1 MRLTTL
7 LTLPRVLRHS
17 DAVGADLPPDEAVVL
32 DAPDASLREALAAA
46 AAGDHAPAAELL
58 AATREHAQWERR
70 DTCVSR
76 LARAS
81 LHHPG
86 WLDSW
91 LDESPDDPDA
101 VLVKADQYI
110 CQAWQ
115 IRTGARARNVEA
127 DQFRAF
133 HAVLRDAVPVI
144 SEAAELN
151 PDDPVPWR
159 IALTQARGIQAPR
172 EVFDT
177 YLAEAN
183 ARDPHHEGC
192 HVQAL
197 QYLCGKWYGSHE
209 EMFAFAERA
218 ADQAPPGSRLHALP
232 LQAVVEYLI
241 ADGET
246 PDPDPH
252 TEQAEA
258 AVTRAQALSDS
269 YAPGDREAAGFR
281 NHLAL
286 VLWSMSRYEEALTA
300 FRSIGVHATTFPWT
314 YFGDARDEFLEAR
327 SDTRVELAMRIP
339 FFRPSPR
346 PPAPGAPDWER
357 ELAPRSVAIA
367 STGPTEVAQAAL
379 ICGHSLRTAPAGS
392 RHTYVEIVPDPVRGR
407 RAALLPEDPLTSAA
421 DNFTTAEDWPALV
434 LHRTPERGSFTLLHR
449 GRKVAEHAWETAAP
463 AADHTEA
470 TAKAA
475 ALARVYGIAD
485 PRPLA
490 HVLRATGDPARHQG
504 ELVAALGLPPLPEG
518 YGGEQEILAGLPGAR
533 VLARRGFL
541 AGMRDTLT
549 ARDGVH
555 PETPHPAEA
564 HPARWWVLRGL
575 GLLVFTAAAVYAWW
589 TPDIGWYRSTASSA
603 VALYFAAGL
612 LRALRR
618 RRPVSSSPPPAAS

>member
-7 LTLPRVLRHS
+7 FTLPRVLRHS
-17 DAVGADLPPDEAVVL
+17 DAIGAGLPPDEAVVL
-32 DAPDASLREALAAA
+32 DAPDPSLRVALAAA

-58 AATREHAQWERR
+58 ALTREHAQWERR

-91 LDESPDDPDA
+91 LEDCPENPDA
-101 VLVKADQYI
+101 VLVKADQYVY
-110 CQAWQ
+110 QAWQ
-115 IRTGARARNVEA
+115 IRTGARAQHVES
-127 DQFRAF
+127 DQFQAF
-133 HAVLRDAVPVI
+133 HAVLRDSVPVI
-144 SEAAELN
+144 SAAAELN

-172 EVFDT
+172 EIFDT

-192 HVQAL
+192 HIQAL
-197 QYLCGKWYGSHE
+197 QYLCHKWYGSHE

-218 ADQAPPGSRLHALP
+218 AGQAPPGSRLHALP

-241 ADGET
+241 ADEEKSVA
-246 PDPDPH
+246 DH
-252 TEQAEA
+252 TLRAEA

-286 VLWSMSRYEEALTA
+286 VLWSMNRYEEALTA
-300 FRSIGVHATTFPWT
+300 FRSIGVHATTYPWT
-314 YFGDARDEFLEAR
+314 YFGEARAEFLEAR
-327 SDTRVELAMRIP
+327 SDTRVELAMKLP
-339 FFRPSPR
+339 FFRPSPE
-346 PPAPGAPDWER
+346 PPATGAPDWER
-357 ELAPRSVAIA
+357 ELAPRSLAIV

-392 RHTYVEIVPDPVRGR
+392 HHTYVEIVPEPVRGR

-421 DNFTTAEDWPALV
+421 DNFTTAEEWPALV
-434 LHRTPERGSFTLLHR
+434 LHRTPERSSFTLLHR
-449 GRKVAEHAWETAAP
+449 GRKVTDHTWETAAP
-463 AADHTEA
+463 ATDHAEA
-470 TAKAA
+470 TTAAA
-475 ALARVYGIAD
+475 ALARVYRLSD

-490 HVLRATGDPARHQG
+490 HILRATGDPARHQG
-504 ELVAALGLPPLPEG
+504 ELVAALGLPPLPAG
-518 YGGEQEILAGLPGAR
+518 YGGQLEILDRLPGAR
-533 VLARRGFL
+533 VLTRRGFL
-541 AGMRDTLT
+541 AGMRDTMT
-549 ARDGVH
+549 TKDGVH
-555 PETPHPAEA
+555 PEAPAPDET
-564 HPARWWVLRGL
+564 HPARWWVLRAA
-575 GLLVFTAAAVYAWW
+575 GLLFFTAAAVYAWW
-589 TPDIGWYRSTASSA
+589 APDIGWFRSTASSA
-603 VALYFAAGL
+603 LALYFAAGL

-618 RRPVSSSPPPAAS
+618 RPVSSSRPPAAS

>member
-1 MRLTTL
+1 MRLTALFTI
-7 LTLPRVLRHS
+7 PRVLRHS
-17 DAVGADLPPDEAVVL
+17 DAIGADLPPDDAVVL
-32 DAPDASLREALAAA
+32 DAPDSSLRAALAAA

-58 AATREHAQWERR
+58 AGTRRHAQWERR
-70 DTCVSR
+70 DTVVSR

-91 LDESPDDPDA
+91 LEASPEDPDA
-101 VLVKADQYI
+101 VLVKADQYVY
-110 CQAWQ
+110 QAWQ
-115 IRTGARARNVEA
+115 IRTGARARHVEA
-127 DQFRAF
+127 DQFKAF

-144 SEAAELN
+144 SAAAELN

-183 ARDPHHEGC
+183 ERDPHHEGC

-197 QYLCGKWYGSHE
+197 QYLCAKWFGSHE

-218 ADQAPPGSRLHALP
+218 AEQAPPGSRLHALP

-241 ADGET
+241 ADEET
-246 PDPDPH
+246 PGPDPY
-252 TEQAEA
+252 TPRAEA
-258 AVTRAQALSDS
+258 AVARAQALSES

-281 NHLAL
+281 NHLAM
-286 VLWSMSRYEEALTA
+286 VLWSMNRYEEALTA

-314 YFGDARDEFLEAR
+314 YFGEARAEFLEAR
-327 SDTRVELAMRIP
+327 SDTRVELAMKVP
-339 FFRPSPR
+339 FFSPSPK
-346 PPAPGAPDWER
+346 PPATGAPDWER
-357 ELAPRSVAIA
+357 ELAPRSLAIA

-392 RHTYVEIVPDPVRGR
+392 SHTYVEIVPDPVRGK

-421 DNFTTAEDWPALV
+421 DNFTTAEDWPALI

-449 GRKVAEHAWETAAP
+449 GKKVAEHSWETAAP

-470 TAKAA
+470 TANAA
-475 ALARVYGIAD
+475 ALARVYEIAD

-490 HVLRATGDPARHQG
+490 HILRATGDPARHQS

-533 VLARRGFL
+533 VLVRRGFL

-549 ARDGVH
+549 TRDGVH
-555 PETPHPAEA
+555 PGTPPPAEP

-575 GLLVFTAAAVYAWW
+575 ALPVFTAAAVYAWW
-589 TPDIGWYRSTASSA
+589 TPDIGWFRSTVSSA
-603 VALYFAAGL
+603 VALYVAAQL
-612 LRALRR
+612 LRAVR
-618 RRPVSSSPPPAAS
+618 RRPVSSSRPPAAS

>member
-7 LTLPRVLRHS
+7 LTIPRVLRHS
-17 DAVGADLPPDEAVVL
+17 DAIGADLPPDDAVVL
-32 DAPDASLREALAAA
+32 DAPDTSLRLALAAA
-46 AAGDHAPAAELL
+46 AGGDHGPAAELL

-91 LDESPDDPDA
+91 LEEDPEHPDA
-101 VLVKADQYI
+101 VLVKADQYVY
-110 CQAWQ
+110 QAWQ
-115 IRTGARARNVEA
+115 IRTGARARHVEA
-127 DQFRAF
+127 DQFKAF
-133 HAVLRDAVPVI
+133 HAVLRDSVPVI
-144 SEAAELN
+144 SAAAELN

-177 YLAEAN
+177 YLAEAVE
-183 ARDPHHEGC
+183 RDPHHEGC

-197 QYLCGKWYGSHE
+197 QYLCDKWYGSHE

-241 ADGET
+241 ADEET
-246 PDPDPH
+246 PDPDPY
-252 TEQAEA
+252 TPVAEA

-314 YFGDARDEFLEAR
+314 YFGDARAEFLEAR
-327 SDTRVELAMRIP
+327 SDTRVELAMKVP

-346 PPAPGAPDWER
+346 PPAGGAPDWER

-379 ICGHSLRTAPAGS
+379 ICGHSLRTAPAG
-392 RHTYVEIVPDPVRGR
+392 RDHTYVEIVPDPVRGR
-407 RAALLPEDPLTSAA
+407 RAALLPDDPLTSAA
-421 DNFTTAEDWPALV
+421 ANFTTAEEWPALV
-434 LHRTPERGSFTLLHR
+434 LHRTPERSSFTLLHR
-449 GRKVAEHAWETAAP
+449 GRKVADHAWETAAP
-463 AADHTEA
+463 ATDHAEA
-470 TAKAA
+470 TAAA
-475 ALARVYGIAD
+475 ASLARAYGLAD
-485 PRPLA
+485 PRPLV
-490 HVLRATGDPARHQG
+490 HVLRATGDPARHQS

-518 YGGEQEILAGLPGAR
+518 YGGEQEVLAGLPGAR

-541 AGMRDTLT
+541 AGMRDTMT
-549 ARDGVH
+549 TKDGVH
-555 PETPHPAEA
+555 PESPSASEA
-564 HPARWWVLRGL
+564 HPARWWLLRVLA
-575 GLLVFTAAAVYAWW
+575 LLVFTAAAVYAWW
-589 TPDIGWYRSTASSA
+589 TPDIGWFRSLVCSA
-603 VALYFAAGL
+603 VAVHVAGTL

-618 RRPVSSSPPPAAS
+618 RALSSSPPPAAS

>member
-7 LTLPRVLRHS
+7 FTLPRVLRHS
-17 DAVGADLPPDEAVVL
+17 DAIGAGLPPDDAVVL
-32 DAPDASLREALAAA
+32 DAPDPSLRAALAAA

-58 AATREHAQWERR
+58 ALTREHAQWERR
-70 DTCVSR
+70 DTCVTR

-91 LDESPDDPDA
+91 LEESPEDPDA

-115 IRTGARARNVEA
+115 IRTGARAKHVEA

-133 HAVLRDAVPVI
+133 HAVLRDSVPVI
-144 SEAAELN
+144 SAAAELN

-159 IALTQARGIQAPR
+159 VALTQARGIQAPR
-172 EVFDT
+172 DVFDT

-192 HVQAL
+192 HTQAL
-197 QYLCGKWYGSHE
+197 QYLCDKWYGSHE

-241 ADGET
+241 ADEET
-246 PDPDPH
+246 SGPDH
-252 TEQAEA
+252 TARAEA

-286 VLWSMSRYEEALTA
+286 VLWSMNRYEEALTA

-314 YFGDARDEFLEAR
+314 YFGEPRAEFLEAR
-327 SDTRVELAMRIP
+327 SDTRVELAMKVP
-339 FFRPSPR
+339 FFRPSPA
-346 PPAPGAPDWER
+346 PPATGTPEWER

-421 DNFTTAEDWPALV
+421 DNFTTAEEWPALV
-434 LHRTPERGSFTLLHR
+434 LHRTPERSSFTLLHR
-449 GRKVAEHAWETAAP
+449 GRKVTDHTWETAAP
-463 AADHTEA
+463 ATDHAEA
-470 TAKAA
+470 GATAA
-475 ALARVYGIAD
+475 ALARVYKLTD

-490 HVLRATGDPARHQG
+490 HILRATGDPARHQG
-504 ELVAALGLPPLPEG
+504 ELVAALGLPPLPAG
-518 YGGEQEILAGLPGAR
+518 YGGEQEILTALPGAR

-541 AGMRDTLT
+541 AGMRDTMT
-549 ARDGVH
+549 TRDGVH
-555 PETPHPAEA
+555 PEAPAPDEP
-564 HPARWWVLRGL
+564 HPARWWVLRTA
-575 GLLVFTAAAVYAWW
+575 GLLFFSAAAAYAWW
-589 TPDIGWYRSTASSA
+589 TPDIGWFRSTASTV
-603 VALYFAAGL
+603 VALYFAAKL
-612 LRALRR
+612 LRARR
-618 RRPVSSSPPPAAS
+618 RRPVSSRPSPEAS

>member
-7 LTLPRVLRHS
+7 FTIPRVLRHS
-17 DAVGADLPPDEAVVL
+17 GAAGAGLPPDDAVVL
-32 DAPDASLREALAAA
+32 DAPDPSLREALAAA
-46 AAGDHAPAAELL
+46 ASGDHAPAAELL

-91 LDESPDDPDA
+91 LEESPESPDA

-110 CQAWQ
+110 CEAWQ
-115 IRTGARARNVEA
+115 IRTGARAKNVEA

-133 HAVLRDAVPVI
+133 HAVLRDAVPVM
-144 SEAAELN
+144 SAAAELN
-151 PDDPVPWR
+151 PYDPVPWR

-172 EVFDT
+172 DVFDT
-177 YLAEAN
+177 RLAEAN

-197 QYLCGKWYGSHE
+197 QYLCDKWYGSHE

-241 ADGET
+241 ADEET
-246 PDPDPH
+246 PDPDPY
-252 TEQAEA
+252 APRVEA

-286 VLWSMSRYEEALTA
+286 VLWSMNRYEEALSA

-314 YFGDARDEFLEAR
+314 YFGDARAEFLEAR
-327 SDTRVELAMRIP
+327 SDTRVEMAMKIP
-339 FFRPSPR
+339 FFRR
-346 PPAPGAPDWER
+346 PPEPPVSDAPDWER

-392 RHTYVEIVPDPVRGR
+392 HHTYVEIVPDLVRGT

-434 LHRTPERGSFTLLHR
+434 LHRTPERSSFTLLHR
-449 GRKVAEHAWETAAP
+449 GKKVTDHAWETAAP
-463 AADHTEA
+463 AADHVEA
-470 TAKAA
+470 GAA
-475 ALARVYGIAD
+475 AVALARVYGLTD

-490 HVLRATGDPARHQG
+490 HILRATGDPARHQG
-504 ELVAALGLPPLPEG
+504 DLVAALGLPPLPAG

-541 AGMRDTLT
+541 AGMRDTMT
-549 ARDGVH
+549 SKDGVH
-555 PETPHPAEA
+555 PEAPPPAEPHPVG
-564 HPARWWVLRGL
+564 WWVLSTL

-589 TPDIGWYRSTASSA
+589 APDIGWFRSAVSSA
-603 VALYFAAGL
+603 VALYCAARL
-612 LRALRR
+612 ARAMR
-618 RRPVSSSPPPAAS
+618 RRPVSSSPPPATS

>member
-7 LTLPRVLRHS
+7 LTIPRVLRHS
-17 DAVGADLPPDEAVVL
+17 DAIGADLPPDDAVVL
-32 DAPDASLREALAAA
+32 DAPDTSLRLALAAA
-46 AAGDHAPAAELL
+46 AGGDHGPAAELL

-91 LDESPDDPDA
+91 LEEDPEGPDA
-101 VLVKADQYI
+101 VLVKADQYVY
-110 CQAWQ
+110 QAWQ
-115 IRTGARARNVEA
+115 IRTGARARHVEA
-127 DQFRAF
+127 DQFKAF
-133 HAVLRDAVPVI
+133 HAVLRDSVPVI
-144 SEAAELN
+144 SAAAELN

-177 YLAEAN
+177 YLAEAVE
-183 ARDPHHEGC
+183 RDPHHEGC

-241 ADGET
+241 ADEET
-246 PDPDPH
+246 PEPDPY
-252 TEQAEA
+252 TPRAEA

-314 YFGDARDEFLEAR
+314 YFGDARAEFLEAR
-327 SDTRVELAMRIP
+327 SDTRVELAMKVP

-346 PPAPGAPDWER
+346 PPAGGAPDWER

-379 ICGHSLRTAPAGS
+379 ICGHSLRTAPAG
-392 RHTYVEIVPDPVRGR
+392 RNHTYVEIVPDPVRGK
-407 RAALLPEDPLTSAA
+407 RAALLPDDPLTSAA
-421 DNFTTAEDWPALV
+421 GNFTTGEEWPTLV
-434 LHRTPERGSFTLLHR
+434 LHRTPERSSFTLLHR
-449 GRKVAEHAWETAAP
+449 GRKVADHVWETAAP
-463 AADHTEA
+463 ATDHAEA
-470 TAKAA
+470 TTAA
-475 ALARVYGIAD
+475 ASLARAYGLAD

-490 HVLRATGDPARHQG
+490 HVLRAADDPARHQS

-518 YGGEQEILAGLPGAR
+518 YGGEQEVLTGLPGAR

-541 AGMRDTLT
+541 AGMRDTMT
-549 ARDGVH
+549 AQDGVH
-555 PETPHPAEA
+555 PESPSASEA
-564 HPARWWVLRGL
+564 HPARWWLLRIL
-575 GLLVFTAAAVYAWW
+575 GLLVFTAAAAYAWW
-589 TPDIGWYRSTASSA
+589 TPDIGWFRSLVCTA
-603 VALYFAAGL
+603 VALHVARTL
-612 LRALRR
+612 VRALRR
-618 RRPVSSSPPPAAS
+618 RALSSSPPQAAS

>member
-7 LTLPRVLRHS
+7 LTIPRVLRHS
-17 DAVGADLPPDEAVVL
+17 DAIGADLPPDDAVVL
-32 DAPDASLREALAAA
+32 DAPDTSLRLALAAA
-46 AAGDHAPAAELL
+46 AGGDHGPAAELL

-91 LDESPDDPDA
+91 LEEDPEHPDA
-101 VLVKADQYI
+101 VLVKADQYVY
-110 CQAWQ
+110 QAWQ
-115 IRTGARARNVEA
+115 IRTGARARHVEA
-127 DQFRAF
+127 DQFKAF
-133 HAVLRDAVPVI
+133 HAVLRDSVPVI
-144 SEAAELN
+144 SAAAELN

-177 YLAEAN
+177 YLAEAVE
-183 ARDPHHEGC
+183 RDPHHEGC

-197 QYLCGKWYGSHE
+197 QYLCDKWYGSHE

-241 ADGET
+241 ADEET
-246 PDPDPH
+246 PDPDPY
-252 TEQAEA
+252 TPVAEA

-314 YFGDARDEFLEAR
+314 YFGDARAEFLEAR
-327 SDTRVELAMRIP
+327 SDTRVELAMKVP

-346 PPAPGAPDWER
+346 PPAGGAPDWER

-379 ICGHSLRTAPAGS
+379 ICGHSLRTAPAG
-392 RHTYVEIVPDPVRGR
+392 RDHTYAEIVPDPVRGR
-407 RAALLPEDPLTSAA
+407 RAALLPDDPLTSAA
-421 DNFTTAEDWPALV
+421 ANFTTAEEWPALV
-434 LHRTPERGSFTLLHR
+434 LHRTPERSSFTLLHR
-449 GRKVAEHAWETAAP
+449 GRKVADHAWETAAP
-463 AADHTEA
+463 ATDHAEA
-470 TAKAA
+470 TAAA
-475 ALARVYGIAD
+475 ASLARAYGLAD
-485 PRPLA
+485 PRPLV
-490 HVLRATGDPARHQG
+490 HVLRATGDPARHQS

-518 YGGEQEILAGLPGAR
+518 YGGEQEVLAGLPGAR

-541 AGMRDTLT
+541 AGMRDTMT
-549 ARDGVH
+549 TKDGVH
-555 PETPHPAEA
+555 PESPSASEA
-564 HPARWWVLRGL
+564 HPARWWLLRVLA
-575 GLLVFTAAAVYAWW
+575 LLVFTAAAVYAWW
-589 TPDIGWYRSTASSA
+589 TPDIGWFRSLVCSA
-603 VALYFAAGL
+603 VAVHVAGTL

-618 RRPVSSSPPPAAS
+618 RALSSSPPPAAS

>member
-7 LTLPRVLRHS
+7 FTIPRVLRHS
-17 DAVGADLPPDEAVVL
+17 DAIGADLPPDDAVVL
-32 DAPDASLREALAAA
+32 DAPDPSLRVALAAA
-46 AAGDHAPAAELL
+46 ASGDHAPAAELL

-91 LDESPDDPDA
+91 LEVSPEDPDA
-101 VLVKADQYI
+101 VLVKADQYVF
-110 CQAWQ
+110 QAWQ
-115 IRTGARARNVEA
+115 IRTGARARHVEA

-144 SEAAELN
+144 SAAAELN
-151 PDDPVPWR
+151 PHDPVPWR

-177 YLAEAN
+177 YLAEADT
-183 ARDPHHEGC
+183 RDPHHEGC

-197 QYLCGKWYGSHE
+197 QYLCAKWYGSHE

-241 ADGET
+241 ADEET
-246 PDPDPH
+246 PGPDPYR
-252 TEQAEA
+252 ERAEA

-286 VLWSMSRYEEALTA
+286 VLWSMDRYEEALTA
-300 FRSIGVHATTFPWT
+300 FRSLGVHATTFPWT
-314 YFGDARDEFLEAR
+314 YFGEARAEFLEAR
-327 SDTRVELAMRIP
+327 SDTRVELAMKVP

-346 PPAPGAPDWER
+346 PPATGTQDWER

-379 ICGHSLRTAPAGS
+379 ICGHSLRTAPAAS
-392 RHTYVEIVPDPVRGR
+392 HHTYVEVVPDPARGR
-407 RAALLPEDPLTSAA
+407 RAALLPDDPLTAAA
-421 DNFTTAEDWPALV
+421 DNFTTGEDWPALV
-434 LHRTPERGSFTLLHR
+434 LHRTPERSSFTLLHR
-449 GRKVAEHAWETAAP
+449 GRKVADHAWETAAP
-463 AADHTEA
+463 AADHARAAA
-470 TAKAA
+470 TAT
-475 ALARVYGIAD
+475 ALARVYGLSD

-490 HVLRATGDPARHQG
+490 HVLRAAGDPARHQS
-504 ELVAALGLPPLPEG
+504 ELVAALGLPPLPAG
-518 YGGEQEILAGLPGAR
+518 YGGRQEILEGLPGAR

-549 ARDGVH
+549 TKDGVH
-555 PETPHPAEA
+555 PEAPPQAEP
-564 HPARWWVLRGL
+564 HPARWWVLR
-575 GLLVFTAAAVYAWW
+575 TAALLLFTSTAVYAWW
-589 TPDIGWYRSTASSA
+589 TPDIGWFRSTVMTLLA
-603 VALYFAAGL
+603 VDSLARLV
-612 LRALRR
+612 RALR
-618 RRPVSSSPPPAAS
+618 RRPVSSTPPPATS

>member
-7 LTLPRVLRHS
+7 LTIPRVLRHS
-17 DAVGADLPPDEAVVL
+17 DAIGADLPPDDAVVL
-32 DAPDASLREALAAA
+32 DAPDTSLRLALAAA
-46 AAGDHAPAAELL
+46 AGGDHGPAAELL

-91 LDESPDDPDA
+91 LEEDPEGPDA
-101 VLVKADQYI
+101 VLVKADQYVY
-110 CQAWQ
+110 QAWQ
-115 IRTGARARNVEA
+115 IRTGARARHVEA
-127 DQFRAF
+127 DQFKAF
-133 HAVLRDAVPVI
+133 HAVLRDSVPVI
-144 SEAAELN
+144 SAAAELN

-159 IALTQARGIQAPR
+159 VALTQARGIQAPR

-177 YLAEAN
+177 YLAEAVE
-183 ARDPHHEGC
+183 RDPHHEGC

-241 ADGET
+241 ADEET
-246 PDPDPH
+246 PEPDPY
-252 TEQAEA
+252 TPRAEA

-314 YFGDARDEFLEAR
+314 YFGDARAEFLEAR
-327 SDTRVELAMRIP
+327 SDTRVELAMKVP

-346 PPAPGAPDWER
+346 PPAGGAPDWER

-379 ICGHSLRTAPAGS
+379 ICGHSLRTAPAG
-392 RHTYVEIVPDPVRGR
+392 RNHTYVEIVPDPVRGK
-407 RAALLPEDPLTSAA
+407 RAALLPDDPLTSAA
-421 DNFTTAEDWPALV
+421 GNFTTGEEWPTLV
-434 LHRTPERGSFTLLHR
+434 LHRTPERSSFTLLHR
-449 GRKVAEHAWETAAP
+449 GRKVADHVWETAAP
-463 AADHTEA
+463 ATDHAEA
-470 TAKAA
+470 TTAA
-475 ALARVYGIAD
+475 ASLARAYGLAD

-490 HVLRATGDPARHQG
+490 HVLRAADDPARHQS

-518 YGGEQEILAGLPGAR
+518 YGGEQEVLTGLPGAR

-541 AGMRDTLT
+541 AGMRDTMT
-549 ARDGVH
+549 SKDGVH
-555 PETPHPAEA
+555 PESPSASEA
-564 HPARWWVLRGL
+564 HPARWWLLRIL
-575 GLLVFTAAAVYAWW
+575 GLLVFTAAAAYAWW
-589 TPDIGWYRSTASSA
+589 TPDIGWFRSLVCTA
-603 VALYFAAGL
+603 VALHVARTL
-612 LRALRR
+612 VRALRR
-618 RRPVSSSPPPAAS
+618 RALSSSPPPAAS

>member
-7 LTLPRVLRHS
+7 FSIPRVLRHS
-17 DAVGADLPPDEAVVL
+17 DATGAGLPPDDAVVL
-32 DAPDASLREALAAA
+32 DAPDPSLRVALAAA

-58 AATREHAQWERR
+58 ATTREHAQWERR
-70 DTCVSR
+70 DSCVAR

-86 WLDSW
+86 WLDGW
-91 LDESPDDPDA
+91 LEESPENPDA
-101 VLVKADQYI
+101 VLVKADLYV

-115 IRTGARARNVEA
+115 IRTGARAGQVED

-133 HAVLRDAVPVI
+133 HAVLRDAVPVV
-144 SEAAELN
+144 SAAAELN

-197 QYLCGKWYGSHE
+197 QYLCAKWYGSHE
-209 EMFAFAERA
+209 EMFAFAEHA
-218 ADQAPPGSRLHALP
+218 AGQAPPGSRLHALP

-241 ADGET
+241 ADGDPAG
-246 PDPDPH
+246 PDLW
-252 TEQAEA
+252 TARAEA
-258 AVTRAQALSDS
+258 AVTRAQALSDC

-286 VLWSMSRYEEALTA
+286 VLWSMSRYEDALAA

-314 YFGDARDEFLEAR
+314 YFGEPRAEFLEAR

-339 FFRPSPR
+339 FFRPSPE
-346 PPAPGAPDWER
+346 PPATGAPDWER

-367 STGPTEVAQAAL
+367 SAGPTEVAQAAL

-392 RHTYVEIVPDPVRGR
+392 RHTYVEIVPGPARAR
-407 RAALLPEDPLTSAA
+407 RVPLLPEDPLTSAA
-421 DNFTTAEDWPALV
+421 DSFTTAESWPALV
-434 LHRTPERGSFTLLHR
+434 LRRTPEHSGFTLLHQ
-449 GRKVAEHAWETAAP
+449 GRKVAHHTWETAAP
-463 AADHTEA
+463 ATDHAEA
-470 TAKAA
+470 TAVAA
-475 ALARVYGIAD
+475 ALARVYGLGD
-485 PRPLA
+485 PRPLT
-490 HVLRATGDPARHQG
+490 HILRATGDPARHQG
-504 ELVAALGLPPLPEG
+504 ELVAALGLPPLPPG
-518 YGGEQEILAGLPGAR
+518 YGGEQEILTDLPGAR
-533 VLARRGFL
+533 VLARRSFL

-549 ARDGVH
+549 AKDGVH
-555 PETPHPAEA
+555 PESPAPYEP
-564 HPARWWVLRGL
+564 HPARWWVLRTAA
-575 GLLVFTAAAVYAWW
+575 LVLFTSAAVYAWW
-589 TPDIGWYRSTASSA
+589 TPDIGWFRSTVMTLLAGHS
-603 VALYFAAGL
+603 VAAPA
-612 LRALRR
+612 RALRR
-618 RRPVSSSPPPAAS
+618 GRVSSTPPPAAS

>member
-7 LTLPRVLRHS
+7 FTLPRVLRHS
-17 DAVGADLPPDEAVVL
+17 DATGAGLPPDEAVVL
-32 DAPDASLREALAAA
+32 DAPDPSLRVALAAA

-58 AATREHAQWERR
+58 ALTREHAQWERR
-70 DTCVSR
+70 DTCVTR

-91 LDESPDDPDA
+91 LEESPEDPDA

-115 IRTGARARNVEA
+115 IRTGARAKHVEA

-133 HAVLRDAVPVI
+133 HAVLRDSVPVI
-144 SEAAELN
+144 SAAAELN

-159 IALTQARGIQAPR
+159 VALTQARGIQAPR
-172 EVFDT
+172 DVFDT

-192 HVQAL
+192 HTQAL
-197 QYLCGKWYGSHE
+197 QYLCDKWYGSHE
-209 EMFAFAERA
+209 EMFDFAERA

-241 ADGET
+241 ADEET
-246 PDPDPH
+246 SGPDH
-252 TEQAEA
+252 TARAEA

-286 VLWSMSRYEEALTA
+286 VLWSMNRYEEALTA

-314 YFGDARDEFLEAR
+314 YFGEPRAEFLEAR
-327 SDTRVELAMRIP
+327 SDTRVELAMKIP
-339 FFRPSPR
+339 FFRPSPE
-346 PPAPGAPDWER
+346 PPATGTPEWER

-392 RHTYVEIVPDPVRGR
+392 HHTYVEIVPDPVRGK

-421 DNFTTAEDWPALV
+421 DNFTTAEEWPALV
-434 LHRTPERGSFTLLHR
+434 LHRTPERSSFTLLHR
-449 GRKVAEHAWETAAP
+449 GRKVTDHTWETAAP
-463 AADHTEA
+463 ATDHAEA
-470 TAKAA
+470 GATAA
-475 ALARVYGIAD
+475 ALARVYKLTD

-490 HVLRATGDPARHQG
+490 HILRATGDPARHQE
-504 ELVAALGLPPLPEG
+504 ELVAALGLPPLPAG
-518 YGGEQEILAGLPGAR
+518 YGGEQEILTALPGAR

-541 AGMRDTLT
+541 AGMRDTMT
-549 ARDGVH
+549 TKEGVH
-555 PETPHPAEA
+555 PEAPAPDEPHPA
-564 HPARWWVLRGL
+564 PWWVLRTA
-575 GLLVFTAAAVYAWW
+575 GLLFFSAAAVYAWW
-589 TPDIGWYRSTASSA
+589 TPDIGWFRSTASTA
-603 VALYFAAGL
+603 VALYFAAKL
-612 LRALRR
+612 LRAWR
-618 RRPVSSSPPPAAS
+618 RRPVSSSQPPEAS

>member
-7 LTLPRVLRHS
+7 FTIPRVLRHS
-17 DAVGADLPPDEAVVL
+17 DAIGADLPPDEAVVL
-32 DAPDASLREALAAA
+32 DAPDPSLRVALAAA
-46 AAGDHAPAAELL
+46 AAGDHIPAAELL
-58 AATREHAQWERR
+58 AATREHSQWERR
-70 DTCVSR
+70 DACVSR

-91 LDESPDDPDA
+91 LEESPEDPDA
-101 VLVKADQYI
+101 VLVKADLYI

-115 IRTGARARNVEA
+115 IRTGARARHVEA

-133 HAVLRDAVPVI
+133 HAVLRDAVPVV
-144 SEAAELN
+144 SAAAELN
-151 PDDPVPWR
+151 PYDPVPWR

-177 YLAEAN
+177 YLAEAC

-197 QYLCGKWYGSHE
+197 QYLCDKWYGSHE

-241 ADGET
+241 ADEKAS
-246 PDPDPH
+246 DPDH
-252 TEQAEA
+252 TLRAEA

-269 YAPGDREAAGFR
+269 YAPGDREAANFR

-286 VLWSMSRYEEALTA
+286 VLWSMNRYEEALTA

-314 YFGDARDEFLEAR
+314 YFGEARAEFLEAR
-327 SDTRVELAMRIP
+327 SDTRVELAMKVP
-339 FFRPSPR
+339 FFRPSPA
-346 PPAPGAPDWER
+346 PPATGAADWER

-379 ICGHSLRTAPAGS
+379 ICGHSLRTAPAGN

-434 LHRTPERGSFTLLHR
+434 LHRTPERSSFTLLHR
-449 GRKVAEHAWETAAP
+449 GKKVAHHSWETAAP
-463 AADHTEA
+463 ATDHAEA
-470 TAKAA
+470 TATAA
-475 ALARVYGIAD
+475 ALARVYGITD

-490 HVLRATGDPARHQG
+490 HVLRAAGDPARHQS
-504 ELVAALGLPPLPEG
+504 ELVAALGLPPLPPG
-518 YGGEQEILAGLPGAR
+518 YGGEQEILTGLPGAR

-541 AGMRDTLT
+541 AGMRDTMT
-549 ARDGVH
+549 TKEGVH
-555 PETPHPAEA
+555 PGARPQDEP
-564 HPARWWVLRGL
+564 HPARWWVLRTAA
-575 GLLVFTAAAVYAWW
+575 LLFFTATAVYAWW
-589 TPDIGWYRSTASSA
+589 TPDIGWFRSTVSSA
-603 VALYFAAGL
+603 LALYFAAKL
-612 LRALRR
+612 NRALR
-618 RRPVSSSPPPAAS
+618 RRPVSSSPPPPAAS

>member
-7 LTLPRVLRHS
+7 FTIPRVLRHS
-17 DAVGADLPPDEAVVL
+17 DAIGAGLPPDEAVVL
-32 DAPDASLREALAAA
+32 DAPDSSLRAALAAA

-91 LDESPDDPDA
+91 LEESPESPDA

-110 CQAWQ
+110 YEAWE
-115 IRTGARARNVEA
+115 IRTGARATHVEA

-133 HAVLRDAVPVI
+133 HTVLRDAVPVM
-144 SEAAELN
+144 SAAAELN

-159 IALTQARGIQAPR
+159 VALTQARGIQAPR
-172 EVFDT
+172 DVFDT

-197 QYLCGKWYGSHE
+197 QYLCDKWYGSHE

-241 ADGET
+241 ADEET
-246 PDPDPH
+246 PDPDPY
-252 TEQAEA
+252 TRRVEA
-258 AVTRAQALSDS
+258 AVTRAQALSES

-286 VLWSMSRYEEALTA
+286 VLWSMNRYEEALTA
-300 FRSIGVHATTFPWT
+300 FRTAGVHATTFPWT
-314 YFGDARDEFLEAR
+314 YFGDARTEFLEAR

-339 FFRPSPR
+339 FFHRSPE
-346 PPAPGAPDWER
+346 PPAADAPDWER

-392 RHTYVEIVPDPVRGR
+392 RHTYVEIVLDPVRGT

-434 LHRTPERGSFTLLHR
+434 LHRTPERSSFTLLHR
-449 GRKVAEHAWETAAP
+449 GKKVTGHAWETAAP
-463 AADHTEA
+463 AADHADASA
-470 TAKAA
+470 TAA
-475 ALARVYGIAD
+475 ALARVYGLTD

-490 HVLRATGDPARHQG
+490 HILRAAGDPARHQG
-504 ELVAALGLPPLPEG
+504 ELVAALGLPPLPPG
-518 YGGEQEILAGLPGAR
+518 YGGEQEVLAGLPGAR
-533 VLARRGFL
+533 MLARRGFL
-541 AGMRDTLT
+541 AGMRDTMT
-549 ARDGVH
+549 SKDGVH
-555 PETPHPAEA
+555 PEAPPPAEPHHA
-564 HPARWWVLRGL
+564 GWWVLSTL
-575 GLLVFTAAAVYAWW
+575 ALLVFTAAAVYAWW
-589 TPDIGWYRSTASSA
+589 TPDIGWFRSSVSSA
-603 VALYFAAGL
+603 VAVYCAARL
-612 LRALRR
+612 LRALR

>member
-1 MRLTTL
+1 MRLTALFTI
-7 LTLPRVLRHS
+7 PRVLRHS
-17 DAVGADLPPDEAVVL
+17 DAIGADLPPDDAVVL
-32 DAPDASLREALAAA
+32 DAPDTPLRLALAAA
-46 AAGDHAPAAELL
+46 TAGDHAPAAELL
-58 AATREHAQWERR
+58 AGTREHAQWERR
-70 DTCVSR
+70 DACVSR

-86 WLDSW
+86 WLDAW
-91 LDESPDDPDA
+91 LEEDPEDPDA
-101 VLVKADQYI
+101 VLVKADQYVH
-110 CQAWQ
+110 QAWQ
-115 IRTGARARNVEA
+115 IRTSARARHVEA

-144 SEAAELN
+144 SAAAELN

-197 QYLCGKWYGSHE
+197 QYLCAKWYGSHE

-218 ADQAPPGSRLHALP
+218 AEQAPPGSRLHALP

-241 ADGET
+241 AEDDEAPG
-246 PDPDPH
+246 PDPYGPN
-252 TEQAEA
+252 TEA
-258 AVTRAQALSDS
+258 AVVRAQALSDS

-286 VLWSMSRYEEALTA
+286 VLWSLNRYEEALEA
-300 FRSIGVHATTFPWT
+300 FRAIGVHATTFPWT
-314 YFGDARDEFLEAR
+314 YFGDAREEFLEAR
-327 SDTRVELAMRIP
+327 SGTRVELATHIP
-339 FFRPSPR
+339 FFSRSPR
-346 PPAPGAPDWER
+346 PPDTGLPGWER
-357 ELAPRSVAIA
+357 ELAPRSLAIA

-379 ICGHSLRTAPAGS
+379 LCGHSLRTAPAG
-392 RHTYVEIVPDPVRGR
+392 RHHTYVEIVPDAVRGK

-434 LHRTPERGSFTLLHR
+434 LHRTQERSSFTLLHR
-449 GRKVAEHAWETAAP
+449 GRKVADHAWETAAP
-463 AADHTEA
+463 AADHTKVTRTA
-470 TAKAA
+470 TA
-475 ALARVYGIAD
+475 LAQVYGLAD

-490 HVLRATGDPARHQG
+490 HVLRAAGDPARHQS
-504 ELVAALGLPPLPEG
+504 ELVAALGLPALPSG
-518 YGGEQEILAGLPGAR
+518 YGGRQEILMDLPGAR

-541 AGMRDTLT
+541 AGMRDTMT
-549 ARDGVH
+549 AKDGVH
-555 PETPHPAEA
+555 PDPPAQEGPR
-564 HPARWWVLRGL
+564 PARWWVTRTLA
-575 GLLVFTAAAVYAWW
+575 LLFFTAAAVYAWW
-589 TPDIGWYRSTASSA
+589 TPDIGWFRSTVSSA
-603 VALYFAAGL
+603 VAVYFAVKL
-612 LRALRR
+612 LRARR

>member
-7 LTLPRVLRHS
+7 FTIPRVLRHS
-17 DAVGADLPPDEAVVL
+17 DAVGADLPPDDAVVL
-32 DAPDASLREALAAA
+32 DAPDPSLRAALAAA
-46 AAGDHAPAAELL
+46 SSGDHTPAAELL
-58 AATREHAQWERR
+58 AGTREHAQWERR

-86 WLDSW
+86 WLESW
-91 LDESPDDPDA
+91 LEESPEDPDA
-101 VLVKADQYI
+101 VLVKADQYVY
-110 CQAWQ
+110 QAWQ
-115 IRTGARARNVEA
+115 IRTGARARHVEA

-133 HAVLRDAVPVI
+133 HAVLRDSVPVI
-144 SEAAELN
+144 STAAELN

-172 EVFDT
+172 EVFDG
-177 YLAEAN
+177 YLSEAN

-197 QYLCGKWYGSHE
+197 QYLCAKWYGSHE

-218 ADQAPPGSRLHALP
+218 AEQAPPGSRLHALP

-241 ADGET
+241 ADEET
-246 PDPDPH
+246 SGPGPY
-252 TEQAEA
+252 TARTEA

-286 VLWSMSRYEEALTA
+286 VLWSLSRYEEALDA

-314 YFGDARDEFLEAR
+314 YFGEAREEFLEAR
-327 SDTRVELAMRIP
+327 SDTRVELAMKIP
-339 FFRPSPR
+339 FFRASPG
-346 PPAPGAPDWER
+346 PPASGTPDWER
-357 ELAPRSVAIA
+357 ELAPRSLAIA

-392 RHTYVEIVPDPVRGR
+392 HHTYVEIVPDPVRGK

-434 LHRTPERGSFTLLHR
+434 LHRTPERSSFTLVHR
-449 GRKVAEHAWETAAP
+449 GRKVTDHAWETAAP
-463 AADHTEA
+463 ATDHAEA
-470 TAKAA
+470 TRTAA
-475 ALARVYGIAD
+475 ALARSYGLSD

-490 HVLRATGDPARHQG
+490 HILRATGDPARHQR
-504 ELVAALGLPPLPEG
+504 ELVAALGLPPLPSG
-518 YGGEQEILAGLPGAR
+518 YGGEQEILAELPGAR

-541 AGMRDTLT
+541 AGMRDTMT
-549 ARDGVH
+549 TKDGVH
-555 PETPHPAEA
+555 PETPPQDEPHPVL
-564 HPARWWVLRGL
+564 WWVLRTAA
-575 GLLVFTAAAVYAWW
+575 LLFFTAAAVYAWW
-589 TPDIGWYRSTASSA
+589 TPDIGWFRSTVSS
-603 VALYFAAGL
+603 VLSLYFAAKL
-612 LRALRR
+612 VRALR

>member
-7 LTLPRVLRHS
+7 FTIPRVLRHS
-17 DAVGADLPPDEAVVL
+17 DAMGAGMPPDDAVVL
-32 DAPDASLREALAAA
+32 DAPDPSLRVALTAV

-58 AATREHAQWERR
+58 AATRRHAQWERR
-70 DTCVSR
+70 DACVSR
-76 LARAS
+76 LARTS

-91 LDESPDDPDA
+91 LEESPEDPDA

-133 HAVLRDAVPVI
+133 HAVLRDAVPVV
-144 SEAAELN
+144 SAAAELN
-151 PDDPVPWR
+151 PADPVPWR

-197 QYLCGKWYGSHE
+197 QYLCDKWYGSHE

-218 ADQAPPGSRLHALP
+218 AGQAPPGSRLHALP

-241 ADGET
+241 ADEDTPG
-246 PDPDPH
+246 PDPY
-252 TEQAEA
+252 TSRAEA

-314 YFGDARDEFLEAR
+314 YFGDPRAEFLEAR
-327 SDTRVELAMRIP
+327 SDTRIELAMRIP
-339 FFRPSPR
+339 FFRPSPG

-357 ELAPRSVAIA
+357 ELAPRSVAIV
-367 STGPTEVAQAAL
+367 STGPTEVARAAL
-379 ICGHSLRTAPAGS
+379 ICGHSLLTAPAGS
-392 RHTYVEIVPDPVRGR
+392 RHTYVEIVPDPVRGK

-434 LHRTPERGSFTLLHR
+434 LHRTPERSSFTLLHR
-449 GRKVAEHAWETAAP
+449 GKKVTHHAWETATP
-463 AADHTEA
+463 ATDHAEA
-470 TAKAA
+470 TATAA
-475 ALARVYGIAD
+475 ALARVYGLTD

-490 HVLRATGDPARHQG
+490 HVLRAAGDPARHQS
-504 ELVAALGLPPLPEG
+504 ELVAALGLPPLPPG
-518 YGGEQEILAGLPGAR
+518 YGGGQEVLTELPGAR

-541 AGMRDTLT
+541 AGMRDTMT
-549 ARDGVH
+549 TKEGVH
-555 PETPHPAEA
+555 PEAPPEEET
-564 HPARWWVLRGL
+564 HPARWWVLR
-575 GLLVFTAAAVYAWW
+575 TAALLFFTSVAVHAWW
-589 TPDIGWYRSTASSA
+589 APDIGWFSSTVTTLLAVDSA
-603 VALYFAAGL
+603 ARLV
-612 LRALRR
+612 RALR

>member
-7 LTLPRVLRHS
+7 FTLPRVLRHS
-17 DAVGADLPPDEAVVL
+17 DATGAGLPPDEAVVL
-32 DAPDASLREALAAA
+32 DAPDPSLRVALAAA

-58 AATREHAQWERR
+58 ALTREHAQWERR
-70 DTCVSR
+70 DTCVTR

-91 LDESPDDPDA
+91 LEASPEDPDA

-115 IRTGARARNVEA
+115 IRTGARAKHVEA

-133 HAVLRDAVPVI
+133 HAVLRDSVPVI
-144 SEAAELN
+144 SAAAELN

-159 IALTQARGIQAPR
+159 VALTQARGIQAPR
-172 EVFDT
+172 DVFDT

-192 HVQAL
+192 HIQAL
-197 QYLCGKWYGSHE
+197 QYLCDKWCGSHE
-209 EMFAFAERA
+209 EMFAFAEQA

-241 ADGET
+241 ADEET
-246 PDPDPH
+246 PGPDH
-252 TEQAEA
+252 TARAEA

-286 VLWSMSRYEEALTA
+286 VLWSMNRYEEALTA

-314 YFGDARDEFLEAR
+314 YFGEPRAEFLEAR
-327 SDTRVELAMRIP
+327 SDTRVELAMKIP
-339 FFRPSPR
+339 FFRPSPE
-346 PPAPGAPDWER
+346 PPATAAPEWER

-392 RHTYVEIVPDPVRGR
+392 HHTYVEIVPDPVRGK

-421 DNFTTAEDWPALV
+421 DNFTTAEEWPALV
-434 LHRTPERGSFTLLHR
+434 LHRTPERSSFTLLHR
-449 GRKVAEHAWETAAP
+449 GRKVTDHTWETAAP
-463 AADHTEA
+463 ATDHAEA
-470 TAKAA
+470 GATAA
-475 ALARVYGIAD
+475 ALARVYKLTD

-490 HVLRATGDPARHQG
+490 HILRATGDPARHQG
-504 ELVAALGLPPLPEG
+504 ELVAALGLPPLPAG
-518 YGGEQEILAGLPGAR
+518 YGGEQEILTALPGAR
-533 VLARRGFL
+533 VLTRRGFL
-541 AGMRDTLT
+541 AGMRDTMT
-549 ARDGVH
+549 TKDGVH
-555 PETPHPAEA
+555 PETPDPDEP
-564 HPARWWVLRGL
+564 HPARWWVLRTA
-575 GLLVFTAAAVYAWW
+575 GLLFFSAAAVYAWW
-589 TPDIGWYRSTASSA
+589 TPDIGWFRSTASTA
-603 VALYFAAGL
+603 VALYFAAKL
-612 LRALRR
+612 LRARR
-618 RRPVSSSPPPAAS
+618 RRPVSSSPPPEAS